1 MSRPSARTRE
11 ALLWVPLCLT
21 LALAS
26 GFIDLRVRRYPEHP
40 VKVYMPPVVAGTAEA
55 PGRYRILVPYL
66 NEAVAQA
73 FLLDRQNVWLGT
85 RLATFF
91 LAYAIVFHYLRIW
104 FPLTGAIAGM
114 ALTAGA
120 LPLTFTNSWAHPDHI
135 AELALF
141 TLGCLTIA
149 RGRDAA
155 FAVTLILAT
164 LNRETAVFLVLLH
177 AVAGP
182 FTRARIARTVAFGA
196 IWLAIFVGLRWWFGV
211 EHYEYWQL
219 GRNIEFLKLLP
230 PPYDPYYRAYA
241 WFVVFLF
248 GPLLFVALRGLKG
261 QPLFIR
267 RALWVVPPIL
277 LVGFT
282 ISSIIETRIFTPL
295 IPLILPAVL
304 GAIAQSEGAIAEAAV
319 VEAAPVE
326 GGGGNSGT
334 RAQGD

>member
-1 MSRPSARTRE
+1 MSGPSARTRE

-21 LALAS
+21 LAIAS

-40 VKVYMPPVVAGTAEA
+40 VKEYMPPVVAGTAEA
-55 PGRYRILVPYL
+55 PGRYRILVPYV
-66 NEAVAQA
+66 NEGIVQA
-73 FLLDRQNVWLGT
+73 FLLDRQSVWLGT

-91 LAYAIVFHYLRIW
+91 AAYAIVFHYLRIW
-104 FPLTGAIAGM
+104 FPLTAAIAGM

-120 LPLTFTNSWAHPDHI
+120 MPLTFTNSWAHPDHI

-149 RGRDAA
+149 RGRDLA
-155 FAVTLILAT
+155 FAVTLVLAT
-164 LNRETAVFLVLLH
+164 FNRETAVFLVMLH

-182 FTRARIARTVAFGA
+182 FTPARFARTIGFGA
-196 IWLAIFVGLRWWFGV
+196 IWLAIFLGLRWWFGV
-211 EHYEYWQL
+211 EHYEYWQIW
-219 GRNIEFLKLLP
+219 RNIEFLKLLP

-248 GPLLFVALRGLKG
+248 GPLLYVAWRGLKD

-295 IPLILPAVL
+295 FPLILPAVI
-304 GAIAQSEGAIAEAAV
+304 GALYQFDAGVGAGVAAS
-319 VEAAPVE
+319 
-326 GGGGNSGT
+326 GGSSGT

>member
-1 MSRPSARTRE
+1 MSNPGVRLRE
-11 ALLWVPLCLT
+11 ARLWVPLCLT

-26 GFIDLRVRRYPEHP
+26 GFIDLRTRQYPEHP

-66 NEAVAQA
+66 NEGVTQA
-73 FLLDRQNVWLGT
+73 FLLDRQYVWLGT

-91 LAYAIVFHYLRIW
+91 LAYAILFHYLRIW
-104 FPLTGAIAGM
+104 FPVTGAIAGM
-114 ALTAGA
+114 ALVAGG

-177 AVAGP
+177 AIAAP
-182 FTRARIARTVAFGA
+182 FTKARAARTIAFGA
-196 IWLAIFVGLRWWFGV
+196 IWLAIFVGLRWYFGV
-211 EHYEYWQL
+211 EHYEYWQIR
-219 GRNIEFLKLLP
+219 RNLEFLKLLP

-248 GPLLFVALRGLKG
+248 GPLLFVALGGLKA
-261 QPLFIR
+261 QPMFIR
-267 RALWVVPPIL
+267 RALWVVPAIL
-277 LVGFT
+277 IVGFT
-282 ISSIIETRIFTPL
+282 ISSIIETRIFTPMF
-295 IPLILPAVL
+295 PLILPAVI
-304 GAIAQSEGAIAEAAV
+304 GAVYQFEAGK
-319 VEAAPVE
+319 VEAGEAGEAE
-326 GGGGNSGT
+326 GGSSGT
-334 RAQGD
+334 RAQGA